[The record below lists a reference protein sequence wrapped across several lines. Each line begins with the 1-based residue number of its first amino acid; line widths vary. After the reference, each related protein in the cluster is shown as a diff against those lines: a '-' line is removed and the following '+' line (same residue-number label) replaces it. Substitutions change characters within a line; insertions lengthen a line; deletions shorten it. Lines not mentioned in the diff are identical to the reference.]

1 MAVPEEVKE
10 FNKQV
15 CSDFP
20 VFLYVF
26 TCISLL
32 IVSIK
37 NIFRRSF
44 RLAFISYLAQGG
56 IVTAAG
62 LSLFALFHYTNVDT
76 LTRSDSFVHGTE
88 GRCYMVLTFC
98 ALQYSFVLLFVCCLM
113 FVFCVQ
119 LNSIL
124 ETSLPISRAKM
135 TAITKAAIN
144 ARMVRK

>member
-1 MAVPEEVKE
+1 M
-10 FNKQV
+10 
-15 CSDFP
+15 
-20 VFLYVF
+20 F

-32 IVSIK
+32 ILSIK
-37 NIFRRSF
+37 NIFRWSF

-56 IVTAAG
+56 IVTATG
-62 LSLFALFHYTNVDT
+62 LSPVLRSLFALFHYTNVDT